1 MFMPG
6 QLVSPAL
13 LASATGAVGRSGPGL
28 ARMMLVAVI
37 AVGAFAVLWVLAWSR
52 RRSPVAGYRRLGDAY
67 DWRTLPPKDESDA
80 MAVEDAEE
88 YGPLWRYGVPLGYG
102 RVYHAGHDRGYDPS

>member
-6 QLVSPAL
+6 QLVSPA
-13 LASATGAVGRSGPGL
+13 V
-28 ARMMLVAVI
+28 LVAVV
-37 AVGAFAVLWVLAWSR
+37 AVVALGAFAVLWVLAWSR

-102 RVYHAGHDRGYDPS
+102 RVYDAGHDRGYDPS